1 MCKKYRIIY
10 WFNSIRTDIILK
22 ADNKDDAI
30 KKFRESKY
38 KSKCNGDIKNIIEI
52 QELQ

>member
-1 MCKKYRIIY
+1 MKKYRIIY
-10 WFNSIRTDIILK
+10 WFNSMRTDSIVK
-22 ADNKDDAI
+22 ADNEEDAI

-38 KSKCNGDIKNIIEI
+38 NRDIKDIIEI